1 MTLEIL
7 EGRAVWPGTAEVTPS
22 LSLLP
27 LSALLSLSW
36 DSLSVVPGCYHSN
49 TVCLNC
55 EQDFSL
61 LLATPTT
68 VKMLLFLIYPDKL
81 VLNMSIC
88 LYPEV
93 WPFLNEK
100 IASKIPLDV

>member
-1 MTLEIL
+1 M
-7 EGRAVWPGTAEVTPS
+7 WPGTAEVTPS

-49 TVCLNC
+49 TMCLNC

-93 WPFLNEK
+93 WPFLNEE
-100 IASKIPLDV
+100 IVSKIPLDV